1 MNTFL
6 RTFVD
11 TSNFPIIQA
20 VLAHLFV
27 FTYFSIIQN
36 FKIILIRYFPKARIN
51 TGFFA
56 SFVPNVL
63 LTALFCRVRDC
74 SIKDFRAAL
83 FYDIIHFS
91 SRKYLFVISHLIITY
106 NEKKRRL
113 HLHRKRRFSLIR
125 ILLDIR

>member
-1 MNTFL
+1 MNTIL
-6 RTFVD
+6 RTFAD

-36 FKIILIRYFPKARIN
+36 FKIILIRYFPKTRIN

-63 LTALFCRVRDC
+63 LTALFCRVRYG

-83 FYDIIHFS
+83 FYDIIRFS
-91 SRKYLFVISHLIITY
+91 SREYSFVISHLIITY
-106 NEKKRRL
+106 NGKSAAPIYTGSGAFL
-113 HLHRKRRFSLIR
+113 
-125 ILLDIR
+125 